1 MSKQDFMGVRNFSD
15 VQKELL
21 GLKKNLIY
29 SSNTLLKVNN
39 EMNNI
44 LTSLIINLKDIL
56 GDQSE
61 VSLWFYIGTPTTS
74 TVPYK
79 NWTTPADHYGDIYYD
94 QSTGYVYQYKSTG
107 WELNTDT
114 NLIQAMALTNV
125 ELDTTVDHERRVYFA
140 QPTPPYSSGDWWILE
155 DGTLKI
161 CQLGKT
167 SGVYSTNDFIV
178 SSKYVATIATKT
190 NDTITVLKGTV
201 TEISGNYVSVT
212 DLATGGKTTI
222 NGANIKSGT
231 ITLSD
236 ALSIANDNVLINK
249 TGITLKNGA
258 GIITDKGL
266 LSNLS
271 FISQNGMVLLG
282 VDEPYYDRYEKEKL
296 VIYAN
301 IPSNFTVTNAYISI
315 IHQPVFWNLTNW
327 GYARNLGIYKSNLD
341 SIADVD
347 WHADSGLIT
356 EDTSNPI
363 LGAFGGSNTWKPATP
378 NSSVH
383 SIEVKTTS
391 DIQSQINKTGF
402 NKIFIQTSDTL
413 PAYPGQAAGDIY
425 CQQHTGFGMAILNVL
440 GFMKN

>member
-1 MSKQDFMGVRNFSD
+1 MSKQDFMGVRNFFD

-61 VSLWFYIGTPTTS
+61 VSLWFYSGVPTTLNS
-74 TVPYK
+74 PYK
-79 NWTTPADHYGDIYYD
+79 DWATPSTHYGDIYYD
-94 QSTGYVYQYKSTG
+94 QATGYVYQYKSTG

-190 NDTITVLKGTV
+190 NDSITVLKGTV
-201 TEISGNYVSVT
+201 TEISDNYVSVT

-236 ALSIANDNVLINK
+236 ALSIANDNVVINK
-249 TGITLKNGA
+249 SGITLKNGA
-258 GIITDKGL
+258 GLITDKGL
-266 LSNLS
+266 LSNLQFTNTES
-271 FISQNGMVLLG
+271 MALLG
-282 VDEPYYDRYEKEKL
+282 VNNFYNNGYSKSKL
-296 VIYAN
+296 TIDIN
-301 IPSNFTVTNAYISI
+301 IPPKFTATNAYVTI
-315 IHQPVFWNLTNW
+315 IHQPTFWNLSVW
-327 GYARNLGIYKSNLD
+327 GYAKNIGVYKADLT
-341 SIADVD
+341 SIFSWD
-347 WHADSGLIT
+347 WMSDSGIT
-356 EDTSNPI
+356 TENRLNQI
-363 LGAFGGSNTWKPATP
+363 AGVFNGSNTWQPSIP

-383 SIEVKTTS
+383 PIEVKTTS
-391 DIQSQINKTGF
+391 DILSQINNTGYSQ
-402 NKIFIQTSDTL
+402 ISIQTADTL
-413 PAYPGQAAGDIY
+413 PVYPGDSTTDPY
-425 CQQHTGFGMAILNVL
+425 CLQNTGFAMAVVNVL